1 MNVGCFCNEP
11 KLPRPC
17 ERASPNSQQQDR
29 VREEQKAPTL
39 CDGIHD
45 WNSVIPTG
53 LSSREY
59 EDAGSERW
67 KQVANKEGLG
77 AFMQTC

>member
-1 MNVGCFCNEP
+1 MWDVSVMNQNYLGPVREQVQTV
-11 KLPRPC
+11 
-17 ERASPNSQQQDR
+17 NSKT

-53 LSSREY
+53 LNSREY
-59 EDAGSERW
+59 REAGSGSST
-67 KQVANKEGLG
+67 QVANKEGLG
-77 AFMQTC
+77 ALMQTC